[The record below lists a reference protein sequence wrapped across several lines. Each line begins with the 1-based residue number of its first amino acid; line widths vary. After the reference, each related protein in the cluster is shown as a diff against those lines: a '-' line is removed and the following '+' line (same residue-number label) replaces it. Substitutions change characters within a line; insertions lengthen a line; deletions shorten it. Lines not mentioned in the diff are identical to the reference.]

1 MAASKYILINQPFA
15 LAHAGYTRDG
25 LSFNYA
31 VTLLGYYVCSENTL
45 TEFPELFE
53 NSIYLTGIPI
63 IELNTSDFPVTLI
76 P

>member
-15 LAHAGYTRDG
+15 LAHTGYTREG
-25 LSFNYA
+25 LNFNYA

-53 NSIYLTGIPI
+53 NDTHLSGIPI
-63 IELNTSDFPVTLI
+63 IELDTTDFPVTLI